1 MVMDDEQRQ
10 LRWCAHCLRM
20 AEATHALADWCED
33 VEMMGAYVALAAKWI
48 NLSSAPPPRSSPPA
62 PGDSRLRH

>member
-1 MVMDDEQRQ
+1 MVMDDERQ

-33 VEMMGAYVALAAKWI
+33 LEMMGAYVALAAKWI
-48 NLSSAPPPRSSPPA
+48 NMSSELPPRSTPLPPQDSP
-62 PGDSRLRH
+62 SRH